1 MAHPLPLPAR
11 GPRRQQRQSE
21 LIGHVATS
29 VHELQEK
36 IRAAR
41 SDEITDRDGL
51 DDADSSELDI
61 HDIAVALMQLKTE
74 ILKQ

>member
-1 MAHPLPLPAR
+1 MTRETSGRLQSSEL
-11 GPRRQQRQSE
+11 RQA